1 MARHQGTGAAAILP
15 VQPKVENWLPEELQ
29 MALNFRLMRG
39 ADRGQMVDGLQAG
52 ASASLSSLFD
62 TVTDFKSVSDRQ
74 EEENVPGTLLF
85 GRQTSLISQ
94 DAPSHV

>member
-1 MARHQGTGAAAILP
+1 
-15 VQPKVENWLPEELQ
+15 
-29 MALNFRLMRG
+29 
-39 ADRGQMVDGLQAG
+39 MVDGLQAG

-85 GRQTSLISQ
+85 GEANQFNKQ